1 MLSKEEIQRDVYE
14 VFSALGIVLEEN
26 QKNNIEDEMDSLQF
40 ISLICDLEDKY
51 GIVFSDDE
59 ILLQNYEGIESFVDL
74 VSDKILALNN

>member
-26 QKNNIEDEMDSLQF
+26 QKNNIEDEM
-40 ISLICDLEDKY
+40 DKY